1 MDGPHGSYIVLILSA
16 GATFLLGSI
25 PFGKLISQWAGQI
38 DITRLG
44 SGNIGATNVSRA
56 LGLKWGIL
64 TLLLDLLKG
73 FIPLIIYALAYSDSD
88 LELAILGL
96 SALIGHQFSPFM
108 RFRGGK
114 GVATSLGVFLAIAPS
129 HALIALAFFIL
140 TVYLTDFVSLGSLLA
155 ALLIPILFILSGKST
170 ALTLTALI
178 MAALVFFRHKANILR
193 LIKGEERGWRRR

>member
-1 MDGPHGSYIVLILSA
+1 MDGPHGTYIVLILSA
-16 GATFLLGSI
+16 GASFLLGSL